1 MKETI
6 LGNHLRKVPSIA
18 VGCMRLSEK
27 SKDEMNHFIH
37 SALEQGAYFFDHADI
52 YGGGMSETVFGEAF
66 SGDPSLKREDI
77 FLQSKCG
84 IRQGCY
90 DLSKD
95 HILES
100 VDGILK
106 RLQTDYLD
114 LLLLHRPDALV
125 EPEEVAVAFDVLF
138 ESGKVRHFGVSN
150 HKPMHALPFTFISII
165 IFSPTLS
172 IRYSSAFR
180 FPTLLQMAWKLIWRH
195 RARLTTT
202 EVCSTTAGSMILRF
216 RRGRRSRCRHG
227 RDVFLEAT
235 STRN

>member
-1 MKETI
+1 MKETV
-6 LGNHLRKVPSIA
+6 LGSHLRKVPSIA

-52 YGGGMSETVFGEAF
+52 YGSGMSETVFGDAF
-66 SGDPSLKREDI
+66 ASDPSLHREDVLI
-77 FLQSKCG
+77 QSKCG

-90 DLSKD
+90 DLSKE

-125 EPEEVAVAFDVLF
+125 EPEEVAAAFDVLF

-150 HKPMHALPFTFISII
+150 HKPM
-165 IFSPTLS
+165 
-172 IRYSSAFR
+172 
-180 FPTLLQMAWKLIWRH
+180 QMAWKSIWKPPVQ
-195 RARLTTT
+195 LTTT

-216 RRGRRSRCRHG
+216 RRGRHSRCRHG
-227 RDVFLEAT
+227 RDASLEVT
-235 STRN
+235 SIRS

>member
-1 MKETI
+1 MRETI
-6 LGNHLRKVPSIA
+6 LGNHLQKIPSIA

-27 SKDEMNHFIH
+27 SKEEMNHFIH

-66 SGDPSLKREDI
+66 AGDPSLKREDI
-77 FLQSKCG
+77 YLQSKCG

-90 DLSKD
+90 DLSKE
-95 HILES
+95 HILKS

-125 EPEEVAVAFDVLF
+125 EPEEVAAAFDVLF

-150 HKPMHALPFTFISII
+150 HKPMQIALATEVCL
-165 IFSPTLS
+165 PTASLS
-172 IRYSSAFR
+172 TRFNSAFR
-180 FPTLLQMAWKLIWRH
+180 FPILLQMAWKSIWKPPVQ
-195 RARLTTT
+195 LTTT
-202 EVCSTTAGSMILRF
+202 EVCSTTAASMISPSRPGHHF
-216 RRGRRSRCRHG
+216 RCRHG
-227 RDVFLEAT
+227 KDAFSEVT
-235 STRN
+235 NTRS